1 MPRCARLWGGGAA
14 AADATGQNAMV
25 WRFLLFGLALLLGW
39 LPPQMQA
46 RENPLGIA
54 LEGFEYPFPVAFFPV
69 RINGEELRLAYMDV
83 APTGPGNG
91 HTALLLHGRN
101 FPASYWAP
109 TIKVLAA
116 AGYRVVV
123 PDQLGFGKSSKP
135 VFDYHFD
142 DMAGT
147 TAALL
152 EKLQIERLDLVGHSM
167 GGMLAVRF
175 ARNYPQKVDRLV
187 LESPIGLEDY
197 RFYVLPTDT
206 QHLIERER
214 NLSAADYREQLMT
227 NYSISL
233 PSAVIEPFV
242 EIRERVK
249 ESGEYDRWLHSFV
262 NSYQMIYREPVVHEI
277 PLITQET
284 LFIMGANDHN
294 APGRAFAPQEARAK
308 MGQNAELAKKLA
320 SRMRAARVVVVA
332 GVGHLVHLEAEG
344 QFNDLLLRFLGET
357 RSSP

>member
-1 MPRCARLWGGGAA
+1 
-14 AADATGQNAMV
+14 MV
-25 WRFLLFGLALLLGW
+25 WRFLLLGIGLLLGGS
-39 LPPQMQA
+39 PPQLRAQ
-46 RENPLGIA
+46 EPPLGIA
-54 LEGFEYPFPVAFFPV
+54 LEGIEYPFPVSFFPV

-83 APTGPGNG
+83 APRDAGNG
-91 HTALLLHGRN
+91 RAVLLLHGRN
-101 FPASYWAP
+101 FPASYWVA
-109 TIKVLAA
+109 TIKALTA
-116 AGYRVVV
+116 AGYRVVA
-123 PDQLGFGKSSKP
+123 PDQLGFGRSSKP

-152 EKLQIERLDLVGHSM
+152 EKLQIEKVDVVGHSM

-175 ARNYPQKVDRLV
+175 TRNYPQKVDRLV
-187 LESPIGLEDY
+187 LEAPIGLEDY
-197 RFYVLPTDT
+197 RFYVLPIDSG
-206 QHLIERER
+206 HLIERER
-214 NLSAADYREQLMT
+214 NLAAADYRQQLMS

-233 PSAVIEPFV
+233 PPQAIEPFV

-249 ESGEYDRWLHSFV
+249 ASGEYDRWLHSFV

-294 APGRAFAPQEARAK
+294 APGRAFAPGKVRAK
-308 MGQNAELAKKLA
+308 MGENVELAKQLA
-320 SRMRAARVVVVA
+320 SRMRAANVAVVS

-344 QFNDLLLRFLGET
+344 QFNDLLLRFLGKT
-357 RSSP
+357 R

>member
-1 MPRCARLWGGGAA
+1 
-14 AADATGQNAMV
+14 MV
-25 WRFLLFGLALLLGW
+25 WRFLLLGLALWLGGW
-39 LPPQMQA
+39 PPPLRA
-46 RENPLGIA
+46 EERALGIA
-54 LEGFEYPFPVAFFPV
+54 LEGFEYPFQVSFFPV
-69 RINGEELRLAYMDV
+69 RINGEDLRLAYMDV
-83 APTGPGNG
+83 APTGTANG
-91 HTALLLHGRN
+91 RAVLLLHGRN

-109 TIKVLAA
+109 TIKALTA

-152 EKLQIERLDLVGHSM
+152 EKLQIQKLDVLGHSM

-175 ARNYPQKVDRLV
+175 TRNYPQKVDHLV
-187 LESPIGLEDY
+187 LEAPIGLEDY
-197 RFYVLPTDT
+197 RFYVLPIDT
-206 QHLIERER
+206 RHLIERER
-214 NLSAADYREQLMT
+214 NLSAAEYRQQLMT

-233 PSAVIEPFV
+233 PPQAIEPFV

-249 ESGEYDRWLHSFV
+249 ESGEYERWLHSFV
-262 NSYQMIYREPVVHEI
+262 NSYQMIYREPVAHEI

-294 APGRAFAPQEARAK
+294 APGRAFAPPDARAK
-308 MGQNAELAKKLA
+308 MGQNAELAKELA
-320 SRMRAARVVVVA
+320 SHMRAARVAVIT

-344 QFNDLLLRFLGET
+344 QFNDLLLRFLGEP
-357 RSSP
+357 SSPP

>member
-1 MPRCARLWGGGAA
+1 MA
-14 AADATGQNAMV
+14 
-25 WRFLLFGLALLLGW
+25 WRFLLLSIALLFGGS
-39 LPPQMQA
+39 PPQLSAQ
-46 RENPLGIA
+46 EPPLGVA
-54 LEGFEYPFPVAFFPV
+54 LEGLEYPFPVSFFPV
-69 RINGEELRLAYMDV
+69 KINGEELRVAYMDV
-83 APTGPGNG
+83 APTSPGNG
-91 HTALLLHGRN
+91 HAVLLLHGRN
-101 FPASYWAP
+101 FPSSYWAP
-109 TIKVLAA
+109 TIKALSA
-116 AGYRVVV
+116 AGYRVVA

-152 EKLQIERLDLVGHSM
+152 EKLQIEKLDVVGHSM

-175 ARNYPQKVDRLV
+175 TRNYPQKVDRLV
-187 LESPIGLEDY
+187 LEAPIGLEDY
-197 RFYVLPTDT
+197 RFYVLPIDT
-206 QHLIERER
+206 RHLIERER
-214 NLSAADYREQLMT
+214 NLSAADYRQQLIT

-233 PSAVIEPFV
+233 PPHAIEPFV
-242 EIRERVK
+242 EMRERVK
-249 ESGEYDRWLHSFV
+249 ESGEYDRWLRSFV

-294 APGRAFAPQEARAK
+294 APGRAFAPPEARAK
-308 MGQNAELAKKLA
+308 MGQNAELAKELA
-320 SRMRAARVVVVA
+320 SHMRAARVSVVI

-357 RSSP
+357 R

>member
-1 MPRCARLWGGGAA
+1 MA
-14 AADATGQNAMV
+14 
-25 WRFLLFGLALLLGW
+25 WRFLLLTIALLLGG
-39 LPPQMQA
+39 LPPQVSAQ
-46 RENPLGIA
+46 EPPLGIA
-54 LEGFEYPFPVAFFPV
+54 LEGFQYPFPVSFLPV
-69 RINGEELRLAYMDV
+69 RINGEELRVAYMDV
-83 APTGPGNG
+83 APTGPANG
-91 HTALLLHGRN
+91 HAVLLLHGRN
-101 FPASYWAP
+101 FPSSYWAP
-109 TIKVLAA
+109 TIKALSE
-116 AGYRVVV
+116 AGYRVVA

-152 EKLQIERLDLVGHSM
+152 EKLQIAKVDVVGHSM

-175 ARNYPQKVDRLV
+175 TRNYPQKVDRLV
-187 LESPIGLEDY
+187 LEAPIGLEDY
-197 RFYVLPTDT
+197 RFYVLPIDT
-206 QHLIERER
+206 RHLIEREH
-214 NLSAADYREQLMT
+214 NLSAADYRQQLMT

-233 PSAVIEPFV
+233 PPQAIEPFV

-249 ESGEYDRWLHSFV
+249 QSGEYDRWLRSFV

-277 PLITQET
+277 PLIAQET

-294 APGRAFAPQEARAK
+294 APGRAFAPPEARAK
-308 MGQNAELAKKLA
+308 MGQNAELAKELA
-320 SRMRAARVVVVA
+320 SRMRAARVSVVT

-357 RSSP
+357 R

>member
-1 MPRCARLWGGGAA
+1 MA
-14 AADATGQNAMV
+14 
-25 WRFLLFGLALLLGW
+25 WRFLLLSIALLLGGS
-39 LPPQMQA
+39 PPQLSAQ
-46 RENPLGIA
+46 EPPLGIA
-54 LEGFEYPFPVAFFPV
+54 LEGLEYPFPVSFFPV
-69 RINGEELRLAYMDV
+69 KINGEELRVAYMDV
-83 APTGPGNG
+83 APTSHANG
-91 HTALLLHGRN
+91 HAVLLLHGRN
-101 FPASYWAP
+101 FPSSYWAP
-109 TIKVLAA
+109 TIKALSE
-116 AGYRVVV
+116 AGYRVVA

-152 EKLQIERLDLVGHSM
+152 EKLQIAKVDVVGHSM

-175 ARNYPQKVDRLV
+175 TRNYPQKVDRLV
-187 LESPIGLEDY
+187 LEAPIGLEDY
-197 RFYVLPTDT
+197 RFYVLPIDT
-206 QHLIERER
+206 RHLIEREH
-214 NLSAADYREQLMT
+214 NLSAADYRQQLMT

-233 PSAVIEPFV
+233 PPQAIEPFV

-249 ESGEYDRWLHSFV
+249 QSGEYDRWLRSFV

-277 PLITQET
+277 PLIAQET

-294 APGRAFAPQEARAK
+294 APGRAFAPPEARAK
-308 MGQNAELAKKLA
+308 MGQNAELAKELT
-320 SRMRAARVVVVA
+320 SRMRAARVSVVT

-357 RSSP
+357 R

>member
-1 MPRCARLWGGGAA
+1 MAWPFVLLSMALMLGGS
-14 AADATGQNAMV
+14 
-25 WRFLLFGLALLLGW
+25 
-39 LPPQMQA
+39 PPPLRAQA
-46 RENPLGIA
+46 PPLGIA
-54 LEGFEYPFPVAFFPV
+54 LEGIEYPFPVSFFPV

-83 APTGPGNG
+83 APSDAGNG
-91 HTALLLHGRN
+91 RAVLLLHGRN
-101 FPASYWAP
+101 FPASYWAA
-109 TIKVLAA
+109 TIQALTA

-152 EKLQIERLDLVGHSM
+152 EKLQIEKVDIVGHSM

-175 ARNYPQKVDRLV
+175 TRNYPQKVDRLV
-187 LESPIGLEDY
+187 LEAPIGLEDY
-197 RFYVLPTDT
+197 RFYVSPIDT
-206 QHLIERER
+206 RHLIDQER
-214 NLSAADYREQLMT
+214 NLSAADYRQQLMT

-233 PSAVIEPFV
+233 PPVIEPFV

-249 ESGEYDRWLHSFV
+249 QSGEYDRWLHSFV

-284 LFIMGANDHN
+284 VFIMGANDHN
-294 APGRAFAPQEARAK
+294 APGRAFAPSEARVK
-308 MGQNAELAKKLA
+308 MGQNVELAKELA
-320 SRMRAARVVVVA
+320 SRMRAANVAVVT

-344 QFNDLLLRFLGET
+344 QFNDLLLRFLGKT
-357 RSSP
+357 R

>member
-1 MPRCARLWGGGAA
+1 MAC
-14 AADATGQNAMV
+14 
-25 WRFLLFGLALLLGW
+25 RFLLLTIALLLGG
-39 LPPQMQA
+39 LPPQLSAQ
-46 RENPLGIA
+46 EPPLGIA
-54 LEGFEYPFPVAFFPV
+54 LEGFEYPFPVSFFPV
-69 RINGEELRLAYMDV
+69 RINGEELRVAYMDV
-83 APTGPGNG
+83 APTGPVNG
-91 HTALLLHGRN
+91 HAVLLLHGRN
-101 FPASYWAP
+101 FPSSYWAP
-109 TIKVLAA
+109 TIKALSA
-116 AGYRVVV
+116 AGYRVVA

-152 EKLQIERLDLVGHSM
+152 EKLQIAKVDVVGHSM

-175 ARNYPQKVDRLV
+175 TRNYPQKVDRLV
-187 LESPIGLEDY
+187 LEAPIGLEDY
-197 RFYVLPTDT
+197 RFYVLPIDT
-206 QHLIERER
+206 RHLIEREH
-214 NLSAADYREQLMT
+214 NLSAADYRQQLMT

-233 PSAVIEPFV
+233 PPQAIEPFV

-249 ESGEYDRWLHSFV
+249 ESGEYDRWLRSFV

-277 PLITQET
+277 PLIAQET

-294 APGRAFAPQEARAK
+294 APGRAFAPPEARAK
-308 MGQNAELAKKLA
+308 MGQNAELAKELA
-320 SRMRAARVVVVA
+320 SRMRAARVSVVT

-357 RSSP
+357 R

>member
-1 MPRCARLWGGGAA
+1 MA
-14 AADATGQNAMV
+14 
-25 WRFLLFGLALLLGW
+25 WRFLLLTIALLLGG
-39 LPPQMQA
+39 LPPQVSAQ
-46 RENPLGIA
+46 EPPLGIA
-54 LEGFEYPFPVAFFPV
+54 LEGFQYPFPVSFLPV
-69 RINGEELRLAYMDV
+69 RINGEELRVAYMDV
-83 APTGPGNG
+83 APTGPANG
-91 HTALLLHGRN
+91 HAVLLLHGRN
-101 FPASYWAP
+101 FPSSYWAP
-109 TIKVLAA
+109 TIKALSE
-116 AGYRVVV
+116 AGYRVVA

-152 EKLQIERLDLVGHSM
+152 EKLQIAKVDVVGHSM

-175 ARNYPQKVDRLV
+175 TRNYPQKVDRLV
-187 LESPIGLEDY
+187 LEAPIGLEDY
-197 RFYVLPTDT
+197 RFYVLPIDT
-206 QHLIERER
+206 RHLIEREH
-214 NLSAADYREQLMT
+214 NLSAADYRQQLMT

-233 PSAVIEPFV
+233 PPQAIEPFV

-249 ESGEYDRWLHSFV
+249 QSGEYDRWLRSFV

-277 PLITQET
+277 PLIAQET

-294 APGRAFAPQEARAK
+294 APGRAFAPPEARAK
-308 MGQNAELAKKLA
+308 MGQNAELAKELA
-320 SRMRAARVVVVA
+320 SRMRAARVSVVT

-357 RSSP
+357 P

>member
-1 MPRCARLWGGGAA
+1 MA
-14 AADATGQNAMV
+14 
-25 WRFLLFGLALLLGW
+25 WRFLLLTIALLLGG
-39 LPPQMQA
+39 LPPQVSAQ
-46 RENPLGIA
+46 EPPLGIA
-54 LEGFEYPFPVAFFPV
+54 LEGFQYPFPVSFLPV
-69 RINGEELRLAYMDV
+69 RINGEELRVAYMDV
-83 APTGPGNG
+83 APTSPGNG
-91 HTALLLHGRN
+91 HAVLLLHGRN
-101 FPASYWAP
+101 FPSSYWAP
-109 TIKVLAA
+109 TIKALSA
-116 AGYRVVV
+116 AGYRVVA

-152 EKLQIERLDLVGHSM
+152 EKLQIAKVDVVGHSM

-175 ARNYPQKVDRLV
+175 TRNYPQKVDRLV
-187 LESPIGLEDY
+187 LEAPIGLEDY
-197 RFYVLPTDT
+197 RFYVLPIDT
-206 QHLIERER
+206 RHLIEREH
-214 NLSAADYREQLMT
+214 NLSAADYRQQLMT

-233 PSAVIEPFV
+233 PPQAIEPFV

-249 ESGEYDRWLHSFV
+249 ESGEYDRWLRSFV

-294 APGRAFAPQEARAK
+294 APGRAFAPPEARAK
-308 MGQNAELAKKLA
+308 MGQNAELAKELA
-320 SRMRAARVVVVA
+320 SHMRAARVSVVI

-357 RSSP
+357 R

>member
-1 MPRCARLWGGGAA
+1 MA
-14 AADATGQNAMV
+14 
-25 WRFLLFGLALLLGW
+25 WRFLLLSIALLLGGS
-39 LPPQMQA
+39 PPQLSAQ
-46 RENPLGIA
+46 EPPLGIA
-54 LEGFEYPFPVAFFPV
+54 LEGLEYPFPVSFFPV
-69 RINGEELRLAYMDV
+69 KINGEELRVAYMDV
-83 APTGPGNG
+83 APTSPGNG
-91 HTALLLHGRN
+91 HAVLLLHGRN
-101 FPASYWAP
+101 FPSSYWAP
-109 TIKVLAA
+109 TIKALSA
-116 AGYRVVV
+116 AGYRVVA

-152 EKLQIERLDLVGHSM
+152 EELQIEKLDVVGHSM

-175 ARNYPQKVDRLV
+175 TRNYPQKVDRLV
-187 LESPIGLEDY
+187 LEAPIGLEDY
-197 RFYVLPTDT
+197 RFYVLPIDT
-206 QHLIERER
+206 RHLIERER
-214 NLSAADYREQLMT
+214 NLSAADYRQQLMT

-233 PSAVIEPFV
+233 PPQAIEPFV

-249 ESGEYDRWLHSFV
+249 QSGEYDRWLRSFV

-294 APGRAFAPQEARAK
+294 APGRAFAPPEARAK
-308 MGQNAELAKKLA
+308 MGQNAELAKELA
-320 SRMRAARVVVVA
+320 SRMRAARVSVVT

-357 RSSP
+357 R

>member
-1 MPRCARLWGGGAA
+1 MA
-14 AADATGQNAMV
+14 
-25 WRFLLFGLALLLGW
+25 WRFLLLSIALLLGGS
-39 LPPQMQA
+39 PPQLSAQ
-46 RENPLGIA
+46 EPPLGIA
-54 LEGFEYPFPVAFFPV
+54 LEGFEYPFPISFFPV
-69 RINGEELRLAYMDV
+69 RINGEELRVAYMDV
-83 APTGPGNG
+83 APTGPDNG
-91 HTALLLHGRN
+91 HAVLLLHGRN
-101 FPASYWAP
+101 FPSSYWAP
-109 TIKVLAA
+109 TIKALSA
-116 AGYRVVV
+116 AGYRVVA

-152 EKLQIERLDLVGHSM
+152 EKLQIAKVDVVGHSM

-175 ARNYPQKVDRLV
+175 TRNYPQKVDRLV
-187 LESPIGLEDY
+187 LEAPIGLEDY
-197 RFYVLPTDT
+197 RFYVLPIDT
-206 QHLIERER
+206 RHLIEREH
-214 NLSAADYREQLMT
+214 NLSAADYRQQLMT

-233 PSAVIEPFV
+233 PPQAIEPFV

-249 ESGEYDRWLHSFV
+249 QSGEYDRWLRSFV

-277 PLITQET
+277 PLIAQET

-294 APGRAFAPQEARAK
+294 APGRAFAPPEARAK
-308 MGQNAELAKKLA
+308 MGQNAELAKELA
-320 SRMRAARVVVVA
+320 SRMRAARVSVVT

-357 RSSP
+357 P